1 MRACQGTTSNLHN
14 SQAAQPE
21 ESMDNTEYVNDE
33 VETIGSQRMEVKE
46 LQLHATNHAHLLLHL
61 KLPPIVNVAK
71 YLRNV

>member
-1 MRACQGTTSNLHN
+1 
-14 SQAAQPE
+14 
-21 ESMDNTEYVNDE
+21 MDNTEYVNDE

-46 LQLHATNHAHLLLHL
+46 WQLHVTNHAHLLLHL